1 LLRGSDVSLK
11 VAESVG
17 SQLLRGSDVSLKVVE
32 SVGSQLLR
40 GSDVSLKVAESVG
53 SQLLRGSDV
62 SLKVAEHT
70 HLVSVYIANF
80 FLQLLQVWR
89 DLKLKLGN
97 CSGST
102 FYRPDI
108 VSVSCV

>member
-1 LLRGSDVSLK
+1 MLRGSDVSLK

-17 SQLLRGSDVSLKVVE
+17 SQLLRG
-32 SVGSQLLR
+32 

-80 FLQLLQVWR
+80 FLQLLQVW
-89 DLKLKLGN
+89 
-97 CSGST
+97 
-102 FYRPDI
+102 
-108 VSVSCV
+108 